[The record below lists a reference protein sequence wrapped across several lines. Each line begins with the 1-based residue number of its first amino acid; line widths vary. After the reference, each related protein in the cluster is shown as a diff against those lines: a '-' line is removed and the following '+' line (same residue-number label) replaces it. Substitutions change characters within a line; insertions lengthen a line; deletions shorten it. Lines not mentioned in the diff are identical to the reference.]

1 MTSSPR
7 RPAPAYAARIIAGP
21 VAMSG
26 GLLGVSAMMAP
37 GPVVGLIPAIGLI
50 GIGIGTSWAFIA
62 QRVMSGAKPGEETVA
77 AASVATVQQAG
88 IAFGAATAGLIA
100 NASGLVDGLR
110 TDSLRRAALW
120 IPLLFAAAPLA
131 AGTVGIR
138 LNLLTGRS
146 AGHPHPPAKKVEV
159 NHP

>member
-50 GIGIGTSWAFIA
+50 GVGIGTSWAFIA
-62 QRVMSGAKPGEETVA
+62 QRVMSGAKPGEETIA

-88 IAFGAATAGLIA
+88 IALGAATAGLIA
-100 NASGLVDGLR
+100 NVSGLGDGLH
-110 TDSLRRAALW
+110 TASLRRTARSRRGWYAIKPDYRKIGPGAL
-120 IPLLFAAAPLA
+120 
-131 AGTVGIR
+131 TR
-138 LNLLTGRS
+138 R
-146 AGHPHPPAKKVEV
+146 
-159 NHP
+159 